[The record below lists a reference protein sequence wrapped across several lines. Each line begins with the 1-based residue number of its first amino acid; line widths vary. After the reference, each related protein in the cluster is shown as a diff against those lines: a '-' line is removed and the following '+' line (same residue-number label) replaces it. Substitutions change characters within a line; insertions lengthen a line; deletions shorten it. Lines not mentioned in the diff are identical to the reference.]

1 MKCKNCGKEFTR
13 TNPRQKY
20 CSLECRLEY
29 NAKKATAK
37 REKARAKNPIVKT
50 CVVCGKQIAPPKQK
64 TCSNECALIH
74 KKRYEAEA
82 WQRDK
87 AERKAARERRK
98 AEKEEEMKT
107 ERERKKRQKPALSTA
122 QINALARNEGLSY
135 GQYVAK
141 HNLY

>member
-50 CVVCGKQIAPPKQK
+50 CVVCGKQIAPPRIA
-64 TCSNECALIH
+64 TCSEECSKIH
-74 KKRYEAEA
+74 KRRYEAEA

-98 AEKEEEMKT
+98 EEKEIGR
-107 ERERKKRQKPALSTA
+107 ERERKKRKKPALSTA
-122 QINALARNEGLSY
+122 QINALARSEGLSY
-135 GQYVAK
+135 GQYCAK